1 MTAPALA
8 APARSTASFCTIV
21 GALGVALYLFPIYW
35 MFVSG
40 LKTASE
46 IFANPPTLF
55 PRNPT
60 LDTFEYVFV
69 RENVLRYLRNSLTIA
84 LPVTAITLVLG
95 SMGGYAMCRISSRI
109 VDVALMT
116 VLLLQ
121 VFPEA
126 LLATPMFIIFRT
138 LEILNTFAA
147 VILATASKTLAFAL
161 VILRPMF
168 QQVPVEIE
176 EASLVDGCS
185 QFQTFWRI
193 VLPLMRVPLIVV
205 GALSFVQAYGQF
217 VYAFTLLS
225 RNELHPATVGIY
237 GFVGAEYADWHRVM
251 AFSSVFV
258 LPILVVF
265 LLLQNKIVVGVDG
278 GRAEVARTEREPCR
292 NASIS
297 PERWIPRATSSP
309 ISAIWWRPKGSTRGW
324 STCRRGRTR
333 RSPMSRRRKSRA
345 IIRTGRRR
353 CSPAIAAPRSAPWRT
368 RLHASSRRAAM
379 SPG

>member
-1 MTAPALA
+1 MTARLRLPRGNSLVW
-8 APARSTASFCTIV
+8 TIV
-21 GALGVALYLFPIYW
+21 GMLGVALYLFPIYW
-35 MFVSG
+35 MFISG

-60 LDTFEYVFV
+60 LDTFEYVIV

-95 SMGGYAMCRISSRI
+95 SMGGYAMCRIRSRI

-138 LEILNTFAA
+138 LEILNTFTA

-185 QFQTFWRI
+185 QFQSFWRI

-205 GALSFVQAYGQF
+205 GSLSFVQAYGQF
-217 VYAFTLLS
+217 VYAFTLMS
-225 RNELHPATVGIY
+225 RNDLQPATVGIY
-237 GFVGAEYADWHRVM
+237 SFVGAEYADWHRVM

-265 LLLQNKIVVGVDG
+265 LLLQNKIVAGLTAG
-278 GRAEVARTEREPCR
+278 AL
-292 NASIS
+292 
-297 PERWIPRATSSP
+297 
-309 ISAIWWRPKGSTRGW
+309 K
-324 STCRRGRTR
+324 
-333 RSPMSRRRKSRA
+333 
-345 IIRTGRRR
+345 
-353 CSPAIAAPRSAPWRT
+353 
-368 RLHASSRRAAM
+368 
-379 SPG
+379 